1 MTFFKL
7 FKFFLISITVSTIIC
22 LISFISF
29 KNYESN
35 KNFMQKT
42 EYLFSI
48 NKDFIYDFVYLKDLV
63 TLEILIK
70 ESIFNRI
77 SSNKNYNKSSDIENL
92 DPKKQ
97 PLRNNFI
104 FFPYAYQLNP
114 ILMNEQSAENYFL
127 KNYKN
132 YLDTYEIKYSQIIN
146 NDFNVNFEIDETV
159 NNFDF
164 IFSTIANSKK
174 NRDDALIFIGQH
186 FSNKINSILFSILD
200 LNFDYISSFI
210 NLIDEDEFCSSDLTN
225 CFLKKNVQDLNIQL
239 HNKFKSDIIS
249 NNLYEIIQI
258 KDYSLN
264 QNFDIRIIIALLFLL
279 LNLIIFSSLIY
290 YNHYSIE
297 IVKK

>member
-7 FKFFLISITVSTIIC
+7 FKFFLISITVSIIIC
-22 LISFISF
+22 LFFFISF

-35 KNFMQKT
+35 KNFLKKT

-70 ESIFNRI
+70 KSNFNKI
-77 SSNKNYNKSSDIENL
+77 SSINNFNKSSDIENL

-97 PLRNNFI
+97 PLGDNFI
-104 FFPYAYQLNP
+104 FFHYNDQFSP
-114 ILMNEQSAENYFL
+114 ILINKQSAENYFL

-132 YLDTYEIKYSQIIN
+132 YLDTYEIKYSQIIK
-146 NDFNVNFEIDETV
+146 NDFNVNFEIDTTV

-164 IFSTIANSKK
+164 IFSTTANSKK
-174 NRDDALIFIGQH
+174 NRDDALIFIKQQ

-200 LNFDYISSFI
+200 LNFDHISSII

-225 CFLKKNVQDLNIQL
+225 CSLKKNVQDLNIQL
-239 HNKFKSDIIS
+239 HNEFKSDIIS

-258 KDYSLN
+258 NDYSLN
-264 QNFDIRIIIALLFLL
+264 QTFDIRIIITLLFLL
-279 LNLIIFSSLIY
+279 LNLIIFSSLFY
-290 YNHYSIE
+290 FNHYSIE